1 MIDQCFVPSAIR
13 RLDKTFSRLNTN
25 SIRGCKEKLK
35 DQRIVQTFRKL
46 TSTDI
51 PCQLIQLSKPSK
63 PDTVPEIFMSDL
75 TDKNPAAR
83 NHSGKKLFPLVSMKK
98 LSPGIFSR
106 ALKEKAVSSRCHK
119 DE

>member
-1 MIDQCFVPSAIR
+1 MIDQCFVSSAIR

-51 PCQLIQLSKPSK
+51 SCQLIQLSKPSK
-63 PDTVPEIFMSDL
+63 PDTVPEVFMSDL
-75 TDKNPAAR
+75 TGFRQFLTSEFLSDFSENCDHFPDKISNTYENR
-83 NHSGKKLFPLVSMKK
+83 LKLAGSFEED
-98 LSPGIFSR
+98 R
-106 ALKEKAVSSRCHK
+106 
-119 DE
+119 